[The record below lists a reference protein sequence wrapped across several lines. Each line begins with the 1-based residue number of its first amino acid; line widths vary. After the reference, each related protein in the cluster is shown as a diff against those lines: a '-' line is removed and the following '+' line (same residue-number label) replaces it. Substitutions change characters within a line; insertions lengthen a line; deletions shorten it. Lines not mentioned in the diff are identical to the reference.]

1 MLILLVVGV
10 VLYVAAA
17 AFSIQFLWREK
28 HAYLAWSRT
37 LAVAAI
43 VFIGAVVA
51 LRWAQWG
58 RVPLTNPV
66 DILNVFI
73 ILCTLTVLVVQARK
87 GMTALICFYLPP
99 LAFAALLNAILAH
112 HYIELPPKDLRAF
125 FLIVHVGLAYF
136 AYALYFIASLTA
148 IAYLV
153 QARNLKMHRITGL
166 FQRLPSLE
174 QLDRTLY
181 GLIAV
186 GYPFF
191 VITLVLGLYWSW
203 VDRELL
209 GPQWWLSNKV
219 ILAWFM
225 VVFYAVCFHVRRRGL
240 LRGPKLSYLVAGGFG
255 GLMSLYIVAQI
266 FNLGAHSFWQSGASM

>member
-1 MLILLVVGV
+1 MLVLLLVGV
-10 VLYVAAA
+10 VLYTAAA
-17 AFSIQFLWREK
+17 AFSMQYLWRDTGGFLSW
-28 HAYLAWSRT
+28 ART
-37 LAVAAI
+37 LTVAAAIFVAAVA
-43 VFIGAVVA
+43 A

-66 DILNVFI
+66 DILNLFL
-73 ILCTLTVLVVQARK
+73 ILCTIVVLTVQARK
-87 GMTALICFYLPP
+87 GMAALICFYLPP

-112 HYIELPPKDLRAF
+112 QYIELPPKELRAF
-125 FLIVHVGLAYF
+125 FLIVHVGLAYL

-148 IAYLV
+148 VAYLV
-153 QARNLKMHRITGL
+153 QARNLKMRRITGL

-174 QLDRTLY
+174 QLDQTLY
-181 GLIAV
+181 WLISV

-191 VITLVLGLYWSW
+191 GITLILGVYWSW

-219 ILAWFM
+219 VVACFM
-225 VVFYAVCFHVRRRGL
+225 VIFYAVCFHVRRGGW

-255 GLMSLYIVAQI
+255 GLMSIYIIAQA

>member
-1 MLILLVVGV
+1 MLILLIVGV

-17 AFSIQFLWREK
+17 GFSMQYLWRETGG
-28 HAYLAWSRT
+28 YLTWART
-37 LAVAAI
+37 LSVAAI
-43 VFIGAVVA
+43 VFVGVVVA

-66 DILNVFI
+66 DILNLFL
-73 ILCTLTVLVVQARK
+73 ILCTVTVLIVQARK
-87 GMTALICFYLPP
+87 GMAALICFYLPP
-99 LAFAALLNAILAH
+99 LAFAAVLNALLANQ
-112 HYIELPPKDLRAF
+112 YIDSPPKELRAF
-125 FLIVHVGLAYF
+125 FLIVHVGLAYL

-148 IAYLV
+148 IAYIV
-153 QARNLKMHRITGL
+153 QSRNLKARRITGM

-181 GLIAV
+181 WLIAV

-191 VITLVLGLYWSW
+191 VITLILGLYWSW

-219 ILAWFM
+219 LVAWFM
-225 VVFYAVCFHVRRRGL
+225 VIFYTVCFFVRRRGL

-255 GLMSLYIVAQI
+255 GLMSIYIVAQI
-266 FNLGAHSFWQSGASM
+266 FDLGARSFWQSGASM